1 MGAGEFAGVCVC
13 AVSPFAAWWVSK
25 QRHFMSTVVE
35 KLKSELAELTVRER
49 AHVADFLLQS
59 LDGEPDVDV
68 EAAWDA
74 ELERRAEMIRAGEAK
89 GEPAEKVFAELRQ
102 RFS

>member
-1 MGAGEFAGVCVC
+1 
-13 AVSPFAAWWVSK
+13 
-25 QRHFMSTVVE
+25 MSTVVE

-59 LDGEPDVDV
+59 LADETETDV
-68 EAAWDA
+68 ELAWDA
-74 ELERRAEMIRAGEAK
+74 ELERRAEMIRNGTAK
-89 GEPAEKVFAELRQ
+89 GEPAEQVFAELRQ